1 MSDLFKYFRFNSGK
15 ILLIVLFLMS
25 ILYNVA
31 STIYIDEV
39 EKEIENRDS
48 IINRMT
54 LSDEL
59 VKRYFDITF
68 DSTKNETFYTLKK
81 EKLAT
86 ITSMKRHV
94 EDKPTEIVETT
105 VITEQSIESLRSSY
119 DELLHDYNTLVRW
132 ANNKADS
139 LEQTSIALELIKK
152 NYDISYG
159 VSREKDMKRLYL
171 ISEKADAAFMLFP
184 YFRDRLQYDPSKK
197 NWMVIRDRVI
207 KNNRR

>member
-68 DSTKNETFYTLKK
+68 DSAKNETFYTLKK

-171 ISEKADAAFMLFP
+171 ISEKADSAFMLFP

-197 NWMVIRDRVI
+197 NWMVIRDRFI

>member
-25 ILYNVA
+25 ILYNIA

-68 DSTKNETFYTLKK
+68 DSAKNETFYTLKK

-171 ISEKADAAFMLFP
+171 ISEKADSAFMLFP

-207 KNNRR
+207 TKQ